1 MDNKQWVIIIFLII
15 GTVAQWLE
23 RRSYKA
29 VVEGSI
35 PSSPTLTMKE
45 IYIMNTDEQVQQIDI
60 HIEAV
65 EIAIE
70 KAMTVV
76 EKEDLVKSVM
86 DLQQQRKK
94 LIHRQDKH

>member
-1 MDNKQWVIIIFLII
+1 
-15 GTVAQWLE
+15 
-23 RRSYKA
+23 
-29 VVEGSI
+29 
-35 PSSPTLTMKE
+35 
-45 IYIMNTDEQVQQIDI
+45 
-60 HIEAV
+60 
-65 EIAIE
+65 AIE